1 MTEKELLKQLERE
14 LTKEYKDTEA
24 VIKGKIADFTKKFD
38 KENKLYLEKV
48 KNGEIDEK
56 TYKQWYKQQVTSQ
69 KWCSDMIKELSEDMT
84 KANMKASDI
93 INGYT
98 SDLYLNGCLEASGEF
113 EDLLGFDLIDR
124 KQIDSLMKENKSLL
138 PKSKVSVPKD
148 EKWNERRMRSA
159 VLQSALKGESIPK
172 LSKRLE
178 HIVGMNH
185 TSSVRNARTMMT
197 SSHNLGKQNMAEEAK
212 EMGINVKKM
221 WIATNDDRTRESHA
235 EMDGVTV
242 DVDETFVLTNMDG
255 SKSEL
260 MYPADPDG
268 DPEQV
273 YNCRCTMG
281 YVIGDPDD
289 KSSKEAL
296 MDYTDLDFGNAETV
310 MNDTQIEA
318 SKEYAQRMGN
328 DDVDK
333 FNKILKEA
341 EYESSE
347 ASAYDKV
354 NNVIGIARDGYDG
367 TTIFH
372 ESTHWYDYN
381 QNYTLVDD
389 YGHIQY
395 NFGENGDL
403 ISKEWIPNLSVI
415 KENVGFSEYISW
427 EWDKL
432 EFNRDIFKMD
442 EFSKAQLDLQNF
454 VSKVG
459 TSDTYGYGKNPED
472 LKRDMDAINGYLKG
486 KSVSK
491 SDPDFVHLSD
501 FISAISYDANL
512 GSLTTGGHDYNYW
525 TRGSEQRVTEIVAG
539 YNLLRATG
547 REDLINIERDLA
559 PNLMNLIE
567 KEWVKIW

>member
-14 LTKEYKDTEA
+14 LTNEYKDTEA

-48 KNGEIDEK
+48 KKGEIDEK

-69 KWCSDMIKELSEDMT
+69 KWCNDMIKELSEDMT
-84 KANMKASDI
+84 KANAKASDI
-93 INGYT
+93 INGFT

-124 KQIDSLMKENKSLL
+124 KQIDRLMKENKSLL

-178 HIVGMNH
+178 QIVGMNH

-281 YVIGDPDD
+281 Y
-289 KSSKEAL
+289 
-296 MDYTDLDFGNAETV
+296 
-310 MNDTQIEA
+310 
-318 SKEYAQRMGN
+318 
-328 DDVDK
+328 
-333 FNKILKEA
+333 KIL
-341 EYESSE
+341 
-347 ASAYDKV
+347 
-354 NNVIGIARDGYDG
+354 
-367 TTIFH
+367 
-372 ESTHWYDYN
+372 
-381 QNYTLVDD
+381 
-389 YGHIQY
+389 
-395 NFGENGDL
+395 
-403 ISKEWIPNLSVI
+403 PP
-415 KENVGFSEYISW
+415 
-427 EWDKL
+427 
-432 EFNRDIFKMD
+432 D
-442 EFSKAQLDLQNF
+442 E
-454 VSKVG
+454 
-459 TSDTYGYGKNPED
+459 
-472 LKRDMDAINGYLKG
+472 
-486 KSVSK
+486 
-491 SDPDFVHLSD
+491 
-501 FISAISYDANL
+501 
-512 GSLTTGGHDYNYW
+512 
-525 TRGSEQRVTEIVAG
+525 
-539 YNLLRATG
+539 
-547 REDLINIERDLA
+547 
-559 PNLMNLIE
+559 
-567 KEWVKIW
+567 